1 MQTDINSKKDLAQ
14 NIMDQAE
21 EINITTK
28 HFKQYFVDLMLLL
41 DTFFK
46 QQLKS
51 TKNCIGQVI
60 YEDKEPVSI
69 QIGNFQKYYIDYINQ
84 SQIKLNELESNDF
97 NLENIKIGK
106 KNIKENTKNS
116 EKKLDKCVDAYL
128 KNSQK
133 YEKQSSE
140 FKLRYE
146 EYQKSQK
153 TGYNITLF
161 KKQES
166 KIRVFVQEI
175 EQQEQS
181 LQQTINDFNSSV
193 SSYKET
199 LKLNFNSMKVLFS
212 ESVNSVLL
220 LVKQFAI
227 AQNKITETVIQQLE
241 SNYLPYFLKIG
252 EQFKLT
258 EQQILPEMQVN
269 EVTQDNLD
277 NLQLSDTSKSQQQ
290 LVESSNTILQN
301 SSQTSNS
308 QNQFSC
314 INFVLSL
321 QKALDRFEIQTQNQ
335 SDESIRSYYFEQ
347 VKAIIEKF
355 KKMLEDRSK
364 NAKILKQY
372 LGELCES
379 YDFIQKNL
387 VKHMA
392 NKQQTSGSKL
402 SAKFTE
408 VLNVLQFIVEG
419 LSEAFKYISI
429 FINQKQNSLNGIIN
443 EYSNMDKALVYLQQL
458 MLKNYQQND
467 DGIYLQKQYQQM
479 IVGSLK
485 KILKQENVSSLTIY
499 TSLYS
504 IFQELLKMQQKKQQ
518 FLQKAIDNVLMSQ
531 DEVQDQIKSYFTKD
545 QHFFD
550 VQEQKQNN
558 QQDFIVFK
566 KLFNLPDEFKQDYI
580 IEQQQKQI
588 NELNIISSPLKDS
601 IKQQDSLKI
610 SDSLLKKFNVPQN
623 DFVVDSYSCSNAGLH
638 GKIYIFNTMIG
649 FISSFNSKT
658 LFGDTVLV
666 IPFNEIKQIDKKAQ
680 ALIFDNAISITTKKG
695 TLTFTSFMNR
705 DRCYRLIKQQIAQ
718 FGDLMEKKMAPNSN
732 KKVKKNKVDTS
743 DSEDDE
749 VDEEGQQRDDDSQ
762 GELERSGNT
771 NENQENPESQP
782 DEQAIE
788 KQPAF
793 PPILSEEL
801 KQSMLERKQKILSDN
816 PKHYLSN
823 KDFETFEL
831 VLENTHTREVFIE
844 IFSDK
849 QYKDY
854 QSFSHFYQ
862 QTYIKDTNIDITP
875 WQPAPSSIY
884 TDVSSTNYQEF
895 LESNQFST
903 KTNQFIHPVR
913 EKVPM
918 GPKTCQV
925 NSEEKIFWLSSEEIL
940 IQREFKVSKV
950 PMADC
955 FTTQNFYHIQQTGP
969 TTVKIT
975 FGFFINFVKSS
986 MFKSLIVK
994 SSGSENRETWN
1005 GKFKGLITEQIKF
1018 AQNQRASVI
1027 NQQKKQKTGAGTGT
1041 GKSKP
1046 VKFSQTDKFIEQ
1058 NQQSLESLNAITE
1071 QILNI
1076 DNSVNLCNEK
1086 QQAFVSQ
1093 QKIFFYLLI
1102 GILAINFLSLFK

>member
-14 NIMDQAE
+14 NIIEQAE
-21 EINITTK
+21 VINLTTK
-28 HFKQYFVDLMLLL
+28 HFKQYFVDLILLL

-51 TKNCIGQVI
+51 TKICIGQVV

-84 SQIKLNELESNDF
+84 SQIKLSELESNDF
-97 NLENIKIGK
+97 NLENIRIGK

-116 EKKLDKCVDAYL
+116 EKKVDKCLEVYL

-140 FKLRYE
+140 FKQRYE
-146 EYQKSQK
+146 EYQKSQN
-153 TGYNITLF
+153 TGYNISQT
-161 KKQES
+161 KKQEL

-175 EQQEQS
+175 EQQEQL
-181 LQQTINDFNSSV
+181 LQQIVNEFNSSV
-193 SSYKET
+193 SNYKET
-199 LKLNFNSMKVLFS
+199 LKLNFNSMKILFS
-212 ESVNSVLL
+212 ESVNAVLL
-220 LVKQFAI
+220 LVKHFAI

-241 SNYLPYFLKIG
+241 NNYLPYFMKIC

-258 EQQILPEMQVN
+258 EQQTSPEMQVN
-269 EVTQDNLD
+269 ETVQDDVD
-277 NLQLSDTSKSQQQ
+277 NLQLSDSSKTQQ
-290 LVESSNTILQN
+290 LLESSNTIIQ
-301 SSQTSNS
+301 SSNQTNIS

-314 INFVLSL
+314 INFVQSL
-321 QKALDRFEIQTQNQ
+321 KKTLERFETQTQNQ

-355 KKMLEDRSK
+355 KKILEDRSK

-392 NKQQTSGSKL
+392 SKQQTSGSKL

-419 LSEAFKYISI
+419 LSEAFKSISI
-429 FINQKQNSLNGIIN
+429 FINQKSNSLNGIIN
-443 EYSNMDKALVYLQQL
+443 EYANMDKALIYLQQL
-458 MLKNYQQND
+458 MIKNYQQND
-467 DGIYLQKQYQQM
+467 DGIYLQKQYQEM
-479 IVGSLK
+479 IIASLK
-485 KILKQENVSSLTIY
+485 NIVKQEGISCLTIY
-499 TSLYS
+499 SLLYS

-518 FLQKAIDNVLMSQ
+518 FLQKAIDNVLVSQ
-531 DEVQDQIKSYFTKD
+531 DEVQDQIKSYFSKD

-558 QQDFIVFK
+558 QQDFITFK

-580 IEQQQKQI
+580 VEQQKKQI

-623 DFVVDSYSCSNAGLH
+623 DFVVDSYNCSYSGFH

-666 IPFNEIKQIDKKAQ
+666 IPLNEIIQIDKKAQ

-695 TLTFTSFMNR
+695 TLRFTSFMNR
-705 DRCYRLIKQQIAQ
+705 DRCYRLIKQQRAQ
-718 FGDLMEKKMAPNSN
+718 FEDLMEKKMTPNPN
-732 KKVKKNKVDTS
+732 KKAKKNKIDTS

-749 VDEEGQQRDDDSQ
+749 VDEDKEQGNYDSQ
-762 GELERSGNT
+762 EELENSGNT
-771 NENQENPESQP
+771 NKNQKNPESQR
-782 DEQAIE
+782 DEQGIE
-788 KQPAF
+788 KQPSF
-793 PPILSEEL
+793 PPVLSEEL
-801 KQSMLERKQKILSDN
+801 KQQMLERKQKIMSDN

-831 VLENTHTREVFIE
+831 VLENTHAREVFIE

-849 QYKDY
+849 QHKEYA
-854 QSFSHFYQ
+854 SFSHFYQ
-862 QTYIKDTNIDITP
+862 QTYIKDTNIEITQ
-875 WQPAPSSIY
+875 WSPAPSSIY
-884 TDVSSTNYQEF
+884 TDLSSTNYQEF

-925 NSEEKIFWLSSEEIL
+925 NSEEKIFWLTSEEIL

-994 SSGSENRETWN
+994 SSGSENRESWN
-1005 GKFKGLITEQIKF
+1005 DKLKTAITEQIKF
-1018 AQNQRASVI
+1018 AQSQRASII
-1027 NQQKKQKTGAGTGT
+1027 NLPKKQKAGS
-1041 GKSKP
+1041 GKQKP

-1058 NQQSLESLNAITE
+1058 NQQTLESLNAITE

-1076 DNSVNLCNEK
+1076 DNSVNTCNEK
-1086 QQAFVSQ
+1086 QQAFLSQ